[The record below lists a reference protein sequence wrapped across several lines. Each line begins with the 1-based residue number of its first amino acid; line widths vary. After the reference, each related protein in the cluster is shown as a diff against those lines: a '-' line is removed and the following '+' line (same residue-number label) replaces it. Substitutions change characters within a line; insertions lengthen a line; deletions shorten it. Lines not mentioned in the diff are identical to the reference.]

1 VFEQHDLAV
10 EQHVGGEVDESG
22 ELREVGRD
30 VAAAAGAQVD
40 AAVADVGEQ
49 PHAVPLDLV
58 DPTGTGREVARGGEH
73 GLHPAML
80 APMRAMW
87 SGAVSFGLVS
97 VPGEALLG
105 HDQPRRPLPPGARD
119 RRWADQVQRVCTVD
133 GEEVEYADIVKGYET
148 DDGELITL
156 TDEDL
161 DSLPMAAG
169 HEIDV
174 IEFVPSDQ
182 IDPMLFEKSYYL
194 EPEAKAAK
202 PYALLREALVQTD
215 RMAVVRFA
223 LRQRE
228 SIAVL
233 RVRDKVIVLQT
244 MLWPDEI
251 REPDFDILDA
261 DVELRPQEQTMAASL
276 VESLGADFD
285 PSQFHDEY
293 RDAVEEMIDRKRTTG
308 ETRPAPVATA
318 PADESDSMT
327 DLLSALQA
335 SVDAARSKGG
345 KPAEEEKG
353 EKQARRQ
360 AVVRGEVAQEGQRR
374 REGGR
379 EADAEAQARLSA
391 RLFAH
396 EPRQRCGAA
405 EQVALP
411 VVDAECAQVRHHRA
425 PVDVLGHRAD
435 PQLPRHPDDGGDQG
449 PVDGVGVGLPHELP
463 GDLDRRERQVL
474 EVGERGVARAEVVEG
489 ETAARLGELA
499 ARKRA
504 ASRLPI
510 AAVSVISSPSRSG
523 STSATLSCSR
533 IQPPRSWSSSER
545 AETLTSRQRPSARA
559 AAWPARRPPAPP
571 PTGRS
576 AARGRCAR
584 RRAGTR
590 RAPGRARARRAGG

>member
-1 VFEQHDLAV
+1 
-10 EQHVGGEVDESG
+10 
-22 ELREVGRD
+22 
-30 VAAAAGAQVD
+30 
-40 AAVADVGEQ
+40 
-49 PHAVPLDLV
+49 
-58 DPTGTGREVARGGEH
+58 
-73 GLHPAML
+73 ML

-97 VPGEALLG
+97 VPVKLYSATTN
-105 HDQPRRPLPPGARD
+105 HDVRFH
-119 RRWADQVQRVCTVD
+119 QVHATDGGRIKYRRVCTVD

-293 RDAVEEMIDRKRTTG
+293 RDAVEEMIERKRTTG

-335 SVDAARSKGG
+335 SVDAARSKASGEKPPEERKAPAKRASKTRAKRDG
-345 KPAEEEKG
+345 DDDKAADEKPTRKRKPA
-353 EKQARRQ
+353 
-360 AVVRGEVAQEGQRR
+360 
-374 REGGR
+374 
-379 EADAEAQARLSA
+379 
-391 RLFAH
+391 
-396 EPRQRCGAA
+396 
-405 EQVALP
+405 
-411 VVDAECAQVRHHRA
+411 
-425 PVDVLGHRAD
+425 
-435 PQLPRHPDDGGDQG
+435 
-449 PVDGVGVGLPHELP
+449 
-463 GDLDRRERQVL
+463 
-474 EVGERGVARAEVVEG
+474 
-489 ETAARLGELA
+489 
-499 ARKRA
+499 
-504 ASRLPI
+504 
-510 AAVSVISSPSRSG
+510 
-523 STSATLSCSR
+523 
-533 IQPPRSWSSSER
+533 
-545 AETLTSRQRPSARA
+545 
-559 AAWPARRPPAPP
+559 
-571 PTGRS
+571 
-576 AARGRCAR
+576 
-584 RRAGTR
+584 
-590 RAPGRARARRAGG
+590 

>member
-1 VFEQHDLAV
+1 
-10 EQHVGGEVDESG
+10 
-22 ELREVGRD
+22 
-30 VAAAAGAQVD
+30 
-40 AAVADVGEQ
+40 
-49 PHAVPLDLV
+49 
-58 DPTGTGREVARGGEH
+58 
-73 GLHPAML
+73 ML

-97 VPGEALLG
+97 VPVKLYSATTN
-105 HDQPRRPLPPGARD
+105 HDVRFH
-119 RRWADQVQRVCTVD
+119 QVHATDGGRIKYKRVCTVD

-182 IDPMLFEKSYYL
+182 IDPMLFEKSYYI

-261 DVELRPQEQTMAASL
+261 DVQLRPQEQTMAASL

-285 PSQFHDEY
+285 PAQFNDEY
-293 RDAVEEMIDRKRTTG
+293 RDAVEEMIERKRTTG
-308 ETRPAPVATA
+308 ESRPAPVATA

-335 SVDAARSKGG
+335 SVDAARAKAGG
-345 KPAEEEKG
+345 GEQAADRPAEEKPAEKPRARSSSKSRKKTDDKADDKADEKPS
-353 EKQARRQ
+353 
-360 AVVRGEVAQEGQRR
+360 RR
-374 REGGR
+374 R
-379 EADAEAQARLSA
+379 
-391 RLFAH
+391 
-396 EPRQRCGAA
+396 
-405 EQVALP
+405 
-411 VVDAECAQVRHHRA
+411 
-425 PVDVLGHRAD
+425 
-435 PQLPRHPDDGGDQG
+435 
-449 PVDGVGVGLPHELP
+449 
-463 GDLDRRERQVL
+463 
-474 EVGERGVARAEVVEG
+474 
-489 ETAARLGELA
+489 
-499 ARKRA
+499 K
-504 ASRLPI
+504 
-510 AAVSVISSPSRSG
+510 
-523 STSATLSCSR
+523 
-533 IQPPRSWSSSER
+533 
-545 AETLTSRQRPSARA
+545 
-559 AAWPARRPPAPP
+559 PA
-571 PTGRS
+571 
-576 AARGRCAR
+576 
-584 RRAGTR
+584 
-590 RAPGRARARRAGG
+590 

>member
-1 VFEQHDLAV
+1 
-10 EQHVGGEVDESG
+10 
-22 ELREVGRD
+22 
-30 VAAAAGAQVD
+30 
-40 AAVADVGEQ
+40 
-49 PHAVPLDLV
+49 
-58 DPTGTGREVARGGEH
+58 
-73 GLHPAML
+73 ML

-97 VPGEALLG
+97 VPVKLYSATTN
-105 HDQPRRPLPPGARD
+105 HDVRFHQVHA
-119 RRWADQVQRVCTVD
+119 ADGGRIKYKRVCTVD

-261 DVELRPQEQTMAASL
+261 DVQLRPQEQTMAASL
-276 VESLGADFD
+276 VESLGTDFD

-293 RDAVEEMIDRKRTTG
+293 RDAVEEMIERKRTTG
-308 ETRPAPVATA
+308 ESRPTPVATA
-318 PADESDSMT
+318 PADDGDSMT

-335 SVDAARSKGG
+335 SVDAARAKAGG
-345 KPAEEEKG
+345 AEEKG
-353 EKQARRQ
+353 EEKP
-360 AVVRGEVAQEGQRR
+360 
-374 REGGR
+374 
-379 EADAEAQARLSA
+379 AEKA
-391 RLFAH
+391 
-396 EPRQRCGAA
+396 EEKPRSRSSSKSRKK
-405 EQVALP
+405 
-411 VVDAECAQVRHHRA
+411 D
-425 PVDVLGHRAD
+425 
-435 PQLPRHPDDGGDQG
+435 
-449 PVDGVGVGLPHELP
+449 
-463 GDLDRRERQVL
+463 
-474 EVGERGVARAEVVEG
+474 
-489 ETAARLGELA
+489 ETDEKPT
-499 ARKRA
+499 RKRK
-504 ASRLPI
+504 
-510 AAVSVISSPSRSG
+510 
-523 STSATLSCSR
+523 
-533 IQPPRSWSSSER
+533 
-545 AETLTSRQRPSARA
+545 
-559 AAWPARRPPAPP
+559 PA
-571 PTGRS
+571 
-576 AARGRCAR
+576 
-584 RRAGTR
+584 
-590 RAPGRARARRAGG
+590 